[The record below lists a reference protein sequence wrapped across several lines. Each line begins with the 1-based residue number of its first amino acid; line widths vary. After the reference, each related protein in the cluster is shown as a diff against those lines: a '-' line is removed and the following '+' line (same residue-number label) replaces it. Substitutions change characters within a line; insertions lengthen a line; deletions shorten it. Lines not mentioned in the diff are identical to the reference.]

1 MFKFEKDLLNYIEK
15 HLRIIVFIGITL
27 AGFLIRASLRRFV
40 SGDAACDLLPW
51 YEQIKGAGG
60 FQGVGE
66 QVGTYNMLYQFLIAV
81 MTYLPI
87 KPLYAYKILSCVF
100 DYLLALVA
108 AWLIYDFSKK
118 ESVGSISREEFFSE
132 NLTLEKEKWKAVIVY
147 GLIVLSP
154 IVFINSALWAQ
165 CDAIYA
171 FFIFIS
177 FLLFCKEKY
186 AKSFIFYGIAVAFKL
201 QAVFLFPFFLF
212 VYFAKKNFSI
222 IYFLIIPV
230 SMCIVNIPCLILG
243 RGVMEIFS
251 LYLDQTS
258 EYGAMSMNYPS
269 FWYILNNEVIE
280 EGYEF
285 YKDAAILFTAC
296 VLAGWMI
303 SWIVS
308 RINLRNRNM
317 LYMAF
322 ILVYTCVL
330 FLPSMHER
338 YGYVY
343 EIMGIL
349 ILFYNK
355 KTLSLLILLHGISF
369 MTYGFY
375 LHGSAIN
382 MSVLSVV
389 NFIVYVSYAFV
400 LMKQLMEENKDK
412 LVVEA

>member
-1 MFKFEKDLLNYIEK
+1 MFRLEKNLLDYIEK
-15 HLRIIVFIGITL
+15 HLQMVVFIGVTL
-27 AGFLIRASLRRFV
+27 AGFFIRASLRRFV

-51 YEQIKGAGG
+51 YEQIKEAGG
-60 FQGVGE
+60 FRGIGE

-100 DYLLALVA
+100 DYLLALAA
-108 AWLIYDFSKK
+108 AWLTYDFSK
-118 ESVGSISREEFFSE
+118 EEFIS
-132 NLTLEKEKWKAVIVY
+132 LEKRKWRAVIVY
-147 GLIVLSP
+147 SLIVLSP

-165 CDAIYA
+165 CDAIYTFFVLMA
-171 FFIFIS
+171 FFT
-177 FLLFCKEKY
+177 FCRENY
-186 AKSFIFYGIAVAFKL
+186 IKSFIFYGIAVAFKL
-201 QAVFLFPFFLF
+201 QAVFLIPFFLF
-212 VYFAKKNFSI
+212 VYFMKKNFSV
-222 IYFLIIPV
+222 IYFLIIPTAMYV
-230 SMCIVNIPCLILG
+230 VNIPCFIMG
-243 RGVMEIFS
+243 RGIMEVFS

-258 EYGAMSMNYPS
+258 EYGSMSMNYPS
-269 FWYILNNEVIE
+269 FWYILNNEAIE

-285 YKDAAILFTAC
+285 YKDAAIIFTVC

-308 RINLRNRNM
+308 RINLRDRNM

-343 EIMGIL
+343 EIFGII

-355 KTLSLLILLHGISF
+355 RTLPLLILLHGISL

-382 MSVLSVV
+382 MSVLAVV

-400 LMKQLMEENKDK
+400 LMNQLMQEKEDK
-412 LVVEA
+412 LMVEA

>member
-1 MFKFEKDLLNYIEK
+1 MFKFEKDLLYYIEK
-15 HLRIIVFIGITL
+15 HLLIIVLIGISL
-27 AGFLIRASLRRFV
+27 AGFLIRFSLRKFV
-40 SGDAACDLLPW
+40 SGDAACDLLLW

-60 FQGVGE
+60 LQGVGE

-87 KPLYAYKILSCVF
+87 NPLYAYKILSCVF
-100 DYLLALVA
+100 DYMLALAA
-108 AWLIYDFSKK
+108 AWIIYDFSG
-118 ESVGSISREEFFSE
+118 ENVSCEPISF
-132 NLTLEKEKWKAVIVY
+132 EKRRWQAVIVY
-147 GLIVLSP
+147 SLIVLSP

-171 FFIFIS
+171 FFIFVS
-177 FLLFCKEKY
+177 FWLFCREKY
-186 AKSFIFYGIAVAFKL
+186 IKSFIFYGIAVAFKL
-201 QAVFLFPFFLF
+201 QAVFLLPFFLF
-212 VYFAKKNFSI
+212 VYFVKKNFSI
-222 IYFLIIPV
+222 IYFLVIPV
-230 SMCIVNIPCLILG
+230 SMCIVNIPCLVLG
-243 RGVMEIFS
+243 RGITEIFS

-269 FWYILNNEVIE
+269 FWYILNNEVME
-280 EGYEF
+280 SGYEY
-285 YKDAAILFTAC
+285 YKDAAILFTVCA
-296 VLAGWMI
+296 LAGWMI

-308 RINLRNRNM
+308 RIDLRNRNM
-317 LYMAF
+317 LYMVF

-343 EIMGIL
+343 EILGIL

-355 KTLSLLILLHGISF
+355 KTLPMLIILHGISL

-375 LHGSAIN
+375 LHGSSIN

-389 NFIVYVSYAFV
+389 NLIVYVSYAFV
-400 LMKQLMEENKDK
+400 LTEQLMGENKGK
-412 LVVEA
+412 GKIVVEA

>member
-201 QAVFLFPFFLF
+201 QAVFLLPFFLF

-222 IYFLIIPV
+222 IYFRIPRLRRKHASV
-230 SMCIVNIPCLILG
+230 ILDAHSKALKPQ
-243 RGVMEIFS
+243 VKILCYLEN
-251 LYLDQTS
+251 LYAQVET
-258 EYGAMSMNYPS
+258 
-269 FWYILNNEVIE
+269 
-280 EGYEF
+280 
-285 YKDAAILFTAC
+285 
-296 VLAGWMI
+296 
-303 SWIVS
+303 
-308 RINLRNRNM
+308 
-317 LYMAF
+317 
-322 ILVYTCVL
+322 
-330 FLPSMHER
+330 LPSR
-338 YGYVY
+338 Q
-343 EIMGIL
+343 
-349 ILFYNK
+349 
-355 KTLSLLILLHGISF
+355 HGDPPTDSSVIVQWRL
-369 MTYGFY
+369 GV
-375 LHGSAIN
+375 SA
-382 MSVLSVV
+382 
-389 NFIVYVSYAFV
+389 AT
-400 LMKQLMEENKDK
+400 
-412 LVVEA
+412 